1 MRLVLA
7 KLRQETDRLDHEP
20 TTLDDRPGFERLASH
35 RILIII
41 EEGIHIDD
49 GCFVV
54 R

>member
-7 KLRQETDRLDHEP
+7 KSRQKTDRLDPEP
-20 TTLDDRPGFERLASH
+20 TALDDRPGFERLASH

-41 EEGIHIDD
+41 EEGIHVGD

>member
-7 KLRQETDRLDHEP
+7 KSRPEKDRLDPGP
-20 TTLDDRPGFERLASH
+20 TALDDCPGFERLASH
-35 RILIII
+35 RMLIIV
-41 EEGIHIDD
+41 EEGIHVDD

>member
-7 KLRQETDRLDHEP
+7 KSRPEKDRHDPEP
-20 TTLDDRPGFERLASH
+20 TALDDRPGFERLASH

-41 EEGIHIDD
+41 EERIHVDD